1 MSFHFVRL
9 LSVYPRF
16 SISFLLLSRTW
27 SRCTGTRIFAIVDD
41 EPKRKEAFKDRSQGW
56 YQPDLR
62 ENPIMRTKHF
72 HLRLINLFPWS
83 YLQGTFIDDITNLYS
98 LRYDIPRRLTQ
109 FLILLLFLL
118 LFSICISTNVSLS
131 SNVLFVKSIHKLKL
145 NTKTPSN

>member
-16 SISFLLLSRTW
+16 SISFFLLSRTW
-27 SRCTGTRIFAIVDD
+27 SRCVGTRIFAIVDD

-72 HLRLINLFPWS
+72 HLRLINLFPLS
-83 YLQGTFIDDITNLYS
+83 YLQGTFIDDITNLYF
-98 LRYDIPRRLTQ
+98 LLYDIPRYLTQ
-109 FLILLLFLL
+109 FL
-118 LFSICISTNVSLS
+118 SICISSNVFFS
-131 SNVLFVKSIHKLKL
+131 SNVLFVKSIHKLY
-145 NTKTPSN
+145 

>member
-16 SISFLLLSRTW
+16 SISFFLLSRTW
-27 SRCTGTRIFAIVDD
+27 SRCVGTRIFAIVDD

-72 HLRLINLFPWS
+72 HLRLINLFPLS
-83 YLQGTFIDDITNLYS
+83 YLQGTFIDDITNLYF
-98 LRYDIPRRLTQ
+98 LLYDIPRYLAQ
-109 FLILLLFLL
+109 FL
-118 LFSICISTNVSLS
+118 SICIASNVFFS
-131 SNVLFVKSIHKLKL
+131 SNVLFVKSIHKLYWTLKHQVI
-145 NTKTPSN
+145 KIYF

>member
-16 SISFLLLSRTW
+16 SISFFLLSRTW
-27 SRCTGTRIFAIVDD
+27 SRCVGTRIFAIVDD

-72 HLRLINLFPWS
+72 HLRLINLFPLS
-83 YLQGTFIDDITNLYS
+83 YLQGTFIDDITNLYLFALWYS
-98 LRYDIPRRLTQ
+98 SIFDSIFNSAVVSTFSKYLYLVKC
-109 FLILLLFLL
+109 LLF
-118 LFSICISTNVSLS
+118 FEYFIRKKHTQI
-131 SNVLFVKSIHKLKL
+131 IL